1 MTEINYA
8 TTGEINGDWYAIDVT
23 ADYQP
28 AEKSTLFEPGNPAD
42 LIITSLEYLDVGNWE
57 VLDETDWTPELIE
70 KLVDDGFAFLKRRA
84 DNEKLEAALF
94 RAA

>member
-1 MTEINYA
+1 VPEINYA
-8 TTGEINGDWYAIDVT
+8 TTAEINGDWFPVDVT

-28 AEKSTLFEPGNPAD
+28 AEKSTMFEPGNPAD
-42 LIITSLEYLDVGNWE
+42 LIITAIEYLDVNWE

-70 KLVDDGFAFLKRRA
+70 KLVDDGFAFMKRRA
-84 DNEKLEAALF
+84 DNEKLEYALF